1 MLENEV
7 IYALACSHRLFCDL
21 CRVLVTDHRI
31 EGCNHSEALVDI
43 LAALLRVSLDT
54 VHAVDAESVETV
66 HHDLCRLEAALCHY
80 RLHSVELH
88 LSLL

>member
-7 IYALACSHRLFCDL
+7 IYALACSHGLFCYL
-21 CRVLVTDHRI
+21 CRVLVTDHRV
-31 EGCNHSEALVDI
+31 EGCNHTEALVNI
-43 LAALLRVSLDT
+43 LTALLRISLDA

-66 HHDLCRLEAALCHY
+66 HHDLCRLKAALCHY
-80 RLHSVELH
+80 RFHSVELH

>member
-7 IYALACSHRLFCDL
+7 IYALACSHRLFSDL
-21 CRVLVTDHRI
+21 CRVLVSDHRV
-31 EGCNHSEALVDI
+31 EGCNHSETLVDI
-43 LAALLRVSLDT
+43 LAALLWFSLDA
-54 VHAVDAESVETV
+54 VHAIDAESVESV
-66 HHDLCRLEAALCHY
+66 HHDLCGLEAALCHY